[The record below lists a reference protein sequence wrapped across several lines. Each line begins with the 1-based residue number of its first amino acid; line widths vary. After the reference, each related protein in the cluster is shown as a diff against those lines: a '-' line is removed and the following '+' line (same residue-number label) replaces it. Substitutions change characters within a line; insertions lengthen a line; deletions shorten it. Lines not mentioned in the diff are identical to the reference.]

1 MRNRI
6 KSNLFAAVFG
16 KSVLIL
22 QQFLLLP
29 VFLSKWGVEY
39 YGAWLIIS
47 ALPAT
52 LSSANLGLGPASST
66 RAVLALGRGDV
77 ALANKGVLSASV
89 ILFIIYI
96 PLTIGFF
103 FIPADL
109 ILIQNT
115 SCISH
120 VSIILGFLM
129 ASAGVNSLAGPFEG
143 YWVARGM
150 AARQIWIQSG
160 FQLLNYLAIAL
171 TIFFGG
177 SGIHVACIQFI
188 ITSIGTASFIY
199 LSCKL
204 VSWEAWEL
212 FDIVSTRALIKDG
225 IGFQLSS
232 VWQAIYFQGSIF
244 LANSFLGTSGVAAWT
259 VVRIISRLGC
269 QLLNLSYNA
278 FYPEFQSAISK
289 NDLDSCRK
297 IFTFGLTVS
306 LIVGFCF
313 AFGLSVFGSALVTFW
328 TDSIIEVPDYA
339 WFILSMGFIFNSTW
353 WTSQIIPF
361 ALNQPWFINSRALV
375 ASFASILTMYFL
387 LMIKPSLISICLG
400 YIVFDMLMAFAV
412 LLYSLKKLHIGFY
425 AALKQGLKTIQSEL
439 QLIYHGNFKK

>member
-6 KSNLFAAVFG
+6 KSNFCAAVFG

-29 VFLSKWGVEY
+29 VFLAKWGVEY

-77 ALANKGVLSASV
+77 DLANKGVLSASV

-96 PLTIGFF
+96 PLTIVFF
-103 FIPADL
+103 FIPADS

-143 YWVARGM
+143 YWVARGI

-171 TIFFGG
+171 TIFLGG

-188 ITSIGTASFIY
+188 ITSIGAVCFIY
-199 LSCKL
+199 LSSKL
-204 VSWEAWEL
+204 FTWKAWEL
-212 FDIVSTRALIKDG
+212 FDIVSMRGLIKDG

-244 LANSFLGTSGVAAWT
+244 LANFFLGASGVAAWT

-269 QLLNLSYNA
+269 QLLNLSYNV
-278 FYPEFQSAISK
+278 FFPEFQSAISK
-289 NDLDSCRK
+289 NDLGSCRK
-297 IFTFGLTVS
+297 IFSFGLTVS
-306 LIVGFCF
+306 LIIGLCF
-313 AFGLSVFGSALVTFW
+313 AFVLSLFGSSFVSFW
-328 TDSIIEVPDYA
+328 TDSIIEVPDYT
-339 WFILSMGFIFNSTW
+339 WLILSMGFIFNSTW
-353 WTSQIIPF
+353 WTSQIVPF
-361 ALNQPWFINSRALV
+361 ALNQPWFINYRALIS
-375 ASFASILTMYFL
+375 SFVSILAMYIL
-387 LMIKPSLISICLG
+387 LTINPSLVFICLG
-400 YIVFDMLMAFAV
+400 YIVFDMLMAFGV
-412 LLYSLKKLHIGFY
+412 VSYSLKKLHFSFYTALEQGF
-425 AALKQGLKTIQSEL
+425 KTIQCEL
-439 QLIYHGNFKK
+439 QLIYHGSFKK